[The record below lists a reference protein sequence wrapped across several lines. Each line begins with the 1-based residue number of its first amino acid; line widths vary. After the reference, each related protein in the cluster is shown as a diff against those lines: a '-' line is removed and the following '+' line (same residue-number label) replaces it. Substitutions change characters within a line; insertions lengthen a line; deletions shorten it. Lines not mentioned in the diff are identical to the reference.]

1 MSPPARQ
8 APTEITYRKKGET
21 VGDFRKGAELL
32 YNAVGL
38 HPYEQRRE
46 SAKRRVFPIPMSA
59 QSNIDISFHYP
70 PELMQ
75 LLIDVIP
82 LLNRSKRDVFV
93 FFQGAGV
100 SDPLM
105 VAPYRKWKGEN
116 QSINKYE
123 IVREVLVALNERGE
137 SALRERREVL
147 KRVVEFES
155 FDVCWPND
163 SLKARGLIS
172 EIQRVTNTK
181 DSFTRMKRERDVE
194 RNEKIEKQRV
204 EQQERAERT
213 RKIEAVHGQMAALFG
228 LKNPQ
233 QRGKALEQVLNDLF
247 RAYGILVKEAFCL
260 TGDAGEGIVEQ
271 VDGVIEHKGEFYLVE
286 MKWWKEPIGVPEIS
300 QHLVRVYH
308 RSDCRAVI
316 ISASDYTESAI
327 ATCKDALQ
335 HKVVILCTLEEIV
348 HLLREQ
354 GNLESYIDQKV
365 KAAILEKKPYVRLLP
380 ESNS

>member
-1 MSPPARQ
+1 MQ
-8 APTEITYRKKGET
+8 
-21 VGDFRKGAELL
+21 V
-32 YNAVGL
+32 
-38 HPYEQRRE
+38 
-46 SAKRRVFPIPMSA
+46 
-59 QSNIDISFHYP
+59 QSNIDISFHFP

-75 LLIDVIP
+75 LLIDTIP

-100 SDPLM
+100 SDQLM
-105 VAPYRKWKGEN
+105 EAPYHKWKTDK

-137 SALRERREVL
+137 STLRERREVL

-155 FDVCWPND
+155 FDVCWPTD

-172 EIQRVTNTK
+172 EVQRVTNTK

-194 RNEKIEKQRV
+194 RKEKLEKQRA
-204 EQQERAERT
+204 EQEARTERT
-213 RKIEAVHGQMAALFG
+213 RKIEAVQRQMAALFG
-228 LKNPQ
+228 LRNPQ
-233 QRGKALEQVLNDLF
+233 KRGKALEQVLNDLF

-271 VDGVIEHKGEFYLVE
+271 VDGVIEHKGELYLVE

-316 ISASDYTESAI
+316 ISASDYTESAV
-327 ATCKDALQ
+327 ATCKEALQ
-335 HKVVILCTLEEIV
+335 QKVVVLCTLEEII

-354 GNLESYIDQKV
+354 GDLESYIDQKV
-365 KAAILEKKPYVRLLP
+365 KAAILKKKPYIRILP
-380 ESNS
+380 ESTP